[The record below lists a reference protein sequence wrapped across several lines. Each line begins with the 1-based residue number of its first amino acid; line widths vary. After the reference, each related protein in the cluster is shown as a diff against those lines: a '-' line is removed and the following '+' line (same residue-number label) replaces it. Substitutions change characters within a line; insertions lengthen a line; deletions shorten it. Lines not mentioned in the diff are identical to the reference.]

1 MKILYHITVLLQ
13 ALCLGNS
20 LKILVVF
27 PLPGPSHFILGNS
40 LARGLVEAGHEVTIV
55 SPFEDKNPPKNGR
68 YTSVKLEGA
77 KEAIE
82 STNKNIN
89 MFDLVNVNPFTFI
102 PFMNFM
108 GNVITNTTLTNA
120 NFKKLINSDQK
131 FDVVVIEQFKNDA
144 LRVLAC
150 HYQAPLVI
158 ISSMGANSWVNSL
171 VGNPAPPSYIPDL
184 YLSYTRNMNLW
195 QRSVNLLMYLTK
207 EISHRFFFTPAQ
219 NELARKHFPKCVDEN
234 GPIANVSLLLL
245 NSHESIDD
253 PVPYVPNMVNIG
265 GYHVNPPKSLPKDLQ
280 EFCENATDGVIYFS
294 MGSNLKP
301 SDMNQESKQ
310 ALLSALGK
318 LKQKVLWKWDEDHL
332 PGKPENVK
340 IGKWFPQQ
348 DILAHPNVKLF
359 ITHGGLLSTTETI
372 YHGVPILAIPVF
384 GDQKMNAAKAVAAGY
399 GLSLSIN
406 ELSEENLPN
415 SINELLNNSKYRDN
429 AKRRSA
435 IMHDR
440 KVKPMDLAT
449 YWIEFVV
456 RHKGAPHLRVAAL
469 DLTWYQYF
477 LVDIVLLVGAVVA
490 SLMLASY
497 FLLKKLCCSRK
508 TSEKIKKN

>member
-1 MKILYHITVLLQ
+1 MEILYNIIVLLQ
-13 ALCLGNS
+13 AAYLGNS
-20 LKILVVF
+20 FKILVVF
-27 PLPGPSHFILGNS
+27 PMPSPSHFILGNS
-40 LARGLVEAGHEVTIV
+40 LARGLVEAGHDVTMV
-55 SPFEDKNPPKNGR
+55 SSFEDKNPPRNGK
-68 YTSVKLEGA
+68 YTSVKLEGMKDILKSA
-77 KEAIE
+77 DENVD
-82 STNKNIN
+82 S
-89 MFDLVNVNPFTFI
+89 FDLADMNPFNFI
-102 PFMNFM
+102 SVMDFM

-131 FDVVVIEQFKNDA
+131 FDVVMIEQFKNDA

-158 ISSMGANSWVNSL
+158 ISTMEANSWVNSL
-171 VGNPAPPSYIPDL
+171 VGNPSPPSYIPDVFL
-184 YLSYTRNMNLW
+184 GYTRNMNIW
-195 QRSVNLLMYLTK
+195 QRSVNSLMYIKK
-207 EISHRFFFTPAQ
+207 EISHRLFFTPVQ

-234 GPIANVSLLLL
+234 GPIADVSLLLL
-245 NSHESIDD
+245 NSHESIND

-265 GYHVNPPKSLPKDLQ
+265 GYHVNPPKRLPKDLQ
-280 EFCENATDGVIYFS
+280 EYCDSAEHGVIYFS
-294 MGSNLKP
+294 MGSNLKTSNIP
-301 SDMNQESKQ
+301 QDIQRAILNT
-310 ALLSALGK
+310 LRK
-318 LKQKVLWKWDEDHL
+318 LKQKVLWKWDEDHV
-332 PGKPENVK
+332 PDKPENVK
-340 IGKWFPQQ
+340 MEKWFPQQ
-348 DILAHPNVKLF
+348 DILAHPNVRLF

-372 YHGVPILAIPVF
+372 YHGVPILAIPIY
-384 GDQKMNAAKAVAAGY
+384 GDQKMNAAKAVAAEY

-406 ELSEENLPN
+406 EISEEKLSNN
-415 SINELLNNSKYRDN
+415 INELLNDPKYRDN

-456 RHKGAPHLRVAAL
+456 RHKGAPHLSVAAL

-497 FLLKKLCCSRK
+497 FILKKIVLFK
-508 TSEKIKKN
+508 GK

>member
-1 MKILYHITVLLQ
+1 MKILYIIIILLE
-13 ALCLGNS
+13 AVYLGNS
-20 LKILVVF
+20 LNILVVF
-27 PLPGPSHFILGNS
+27 SMPARSHFILGNS
-40 LARGLVEAGHEVTIV
+40 LARGLVEAGHDVTIV
-55 SPFEDKNPPKNGR
+55 SPFEDKNPPKDGK
-68 YTSVKLEGA
+68 YTSVKLEGM
-77 KEAIE
+77 KETME
-82 STNKNIN
+82 SIDQNVN
-89 MFDLVNVNPFTFI
+89 MFDLFDMNPFIFI

-108 GNVITNTTLTNA
+108 GNVITNATLTNA
-120 NFKKLINSDQK
+120 NFKKLVNSDQK
-131 FDVVVIEQFKNDA
+131 FDVVVIEQFNNDA

-150 HYQAPLVI
+150 HYQAPLVMF
-158 ISSMGANSWVNSL
+158 SSVGASSWVNSL
-171 VGNPAPPSYIPDL
+171 VGNPSPPSYIPDMF
-184 YLSYTRNMNLW
+184 LSYTRNMNIW
-195 QRSVNLLMYLTK
+195 QRSVNVLMYLSK
-207 EISHRFFFTPAQ
+207 ELSHRFFFTPAQ

-234 GPIANVSLLLL
+234 GPITDVSLLLL
-245 NSHESIDD
+245 NSHESVDD

-280 EFCENATDGVIYFS
+280 EFCDNAKDGVIYFS

-301 SDMNQESKQ
+301 SDMSQDSKQ
-310 ALLSALGK
+310 AILSALGK

-359 ITHGGLLSTTETI
+359 ITHGGLLSKTETI

-384 GDQKMNAAKAVAAGY
+384 GDQKMNSAKAVAAGY
-399 GLSLSIN
+399 GLSLSIKELN
-406 ELSEENLPN
+406 EEKLSNIL
-415 SINELLNNSKYRDN
+415 NELLHNSKYRDN

-497 FLLKKLCCSRK
+497 LLLKNLCCPRK